1 MANVK
6 ELEKAI
12 SNLSA
17 EEYKEFREWFETYE
31 AQQWDKQ
38 FEEDVEAGKLDAFAQ
53 EAIQDYKKGNYSE
66 LWNTLQPP
74 GFGMPTTISLQ
85 QSKKQ
90 QTRTFAYLKKT
101 ILILHYTLRK

>member
-1 MANVK
+1 MTKDGLK

-66 LWNTLQPP
+66 L
-74 GFGMPTTISLQ
+74 
-85 QSKKQ
+85 
-90 QTRTFAYLKKT
+90 
-101 ILILHYTLRK
+101 